1 MVFSFQRSQEIHVKP
16 CFFTNTRINV
26 TLSGNPE
33 LFGLKQTN
41 FVFHLAN
48 YLLKKCL
55 QKKAS

>member
-1 MVFSFQRSQEIHVKP
+1 MVFFFQRSQEIHIKP

-26 TLSGNPE
+26 TLSDNPE

-41 FVFHLAN
+41 SVFHLAN